1 MATKLSD
8 FLIEVSQNPEK
19 LEDYALNRDQVLAES
34 GLSREHQEALATDDL
49 TKVREEI
56 EKERP
61 GEEVRVVFFVC

>member
-1 MATKLSD
+1 MTPLAG
-8 FLIEVSQNPEK
+8 QNPEK